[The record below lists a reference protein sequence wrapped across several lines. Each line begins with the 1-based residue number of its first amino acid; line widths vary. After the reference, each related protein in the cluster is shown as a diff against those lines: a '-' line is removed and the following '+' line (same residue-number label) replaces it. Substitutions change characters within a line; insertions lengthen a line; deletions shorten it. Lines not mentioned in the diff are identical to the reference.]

1 MSTITAIWSTAVTE
15 AIRTG
20 HRLQQEWN
28 LWQRCAVYSVED
40 DGHRVPVAHF
50 TNAEDARRAVACA
63 NACRGISTEDLEL
76 AAARKETALMI
87 VPVPKVSAVTGEQL
101 QNLVE
106 RIRAADVQINA
117 RRHAA
122 AGSEG
127 GAA

>member
-28 LWQRCAVYSVED
+28 LWQRCAVFSIED
-40 DGHRVPVAHF
+40 DGQRVPVAHF

-63 NACRGISTEDLEL
+63 NACRGISTEDLEQ
-76 AAARKETALMI
+76 AAAQQGSVLRI
-87 VPVPKVSAVTGEQL
+87 VPVLQTSDVNGEQL